1 MPSPIVT
8 AHHHNDRLLRRAP
21 NAAAWG
27 RALIAVVAAG
37 ALLAGCA
44 GDGRPSERDLALHG
58 YWYHDGN
65 HQDGASGQASPQA
78 IYNAT
83 HGTWL
88 WPPAENDI
96 PPN

>member
-1 MPSPIVT
+1 M
-8 AHHHNDRLLRRAP
+8 HLFDGNYYRR
-21 NAAAWG
+21 NWLG
-27 RALIAVVAAG
+27 VVAAST
-37 ALLAGCA
+37 LLAGCA
-44 GDGRPSERDLALHG
+44 ANARPSDQYLALHG
-58 YWYHDGN
+58 YWYHDAN